1 MSEQRCHSILHT
13 HTRPTLDERCEYDEG
28 HLGPHSF
35 DWKDGKWDEDAVAD
49 LGDTVSDGRGNEWPK
64 CSRPDCG
71 LEVIRP
77 GQVQCNCEWDEQM
90 SDLEQ
95 NYEQAELETPDID
108 EETWTNRHWL
118 LIVGVGLVGIGLL
131 IRWWLR
137 RK

>member
-1 MSEQRCHSILHT
+1 MTEQRCHSVLHT
-13 HTRPTLDERCEYDEG
+13 HTRPTLGERCKYDEG

-35 DWKDGKWDEDAVAD
+35 DWKDGKWRWGAV
-49 LGDTVSDGRGNEWPK
+49 T
-64 CSRPDCG
+64 
-71 LEVIRP
+71 
-77 GQVQCNCEWDEQM
+77 
-90 SDLEQ
+90 DLEQ
-95 NYEQAELETPDID
+95 DYEEAELETPGID